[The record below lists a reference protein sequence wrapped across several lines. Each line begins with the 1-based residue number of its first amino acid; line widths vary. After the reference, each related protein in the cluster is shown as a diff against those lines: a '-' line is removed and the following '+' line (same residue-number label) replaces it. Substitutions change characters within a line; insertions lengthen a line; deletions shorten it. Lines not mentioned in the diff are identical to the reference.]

1 MSSDIPR
8 VGRILRWF
16 MWPRFMWCRFV
27 CGMSVVLVLFAPF
40 EISEV
45 HAQAPGTQ
53 SAKAAPNE
61 APASP
66 AEIELVKRIEAAR
79 TARNSGDPAAV
90 ALANHRL
97 IAFALREMGQLRLL
111 EAAYPQAMEL
121 YRRSLDFEELPD
133 TRVDLAIAELQAGRL
148 DDAIADTEKALATSS
163 DVRAYVVN
171 GRAWSR
177 KREYGK
183 AADALS
189 HAVQI
194 KPDIETLYAL
204 GICLLDSKDEA
215 SKQRAADVFE
225 QMIQLAGDSG
235 SLHVLFGRA
244 YRDAE
249 YMPDSIRELKRA
261 VELDPRTQHAHYFL
275 GLAILSANEWKPLPE
290 ATAEFRQ
297 ELEYYPRD
305 FLANYMLGFTD
316 SIEREYDES
325 NKYLNIA
332 ASVNPTW
339 PEPFLYLGLNAF
351 AQGDMKSAEEAFRKT
366 IELTGKDESRSS
378 YQIRRAYVDLAR
390 ILEKS
395 GRTDEA
401 DAFVAK
407 AHDLQKKVMEQTQQ
421 SVASMALAGGA
432 GSAAALVPI
441 NTQQEEEAA
450 PILDANV
457 DPFGHVDASTLAH
470 ANLNE
475 KQRASAD
482 SQETR
487 LRTILGVSFN
497 DLATSEAVSGAY
509 RAALGH
515 YQEAEH
521 WNPTIA
527 GLQKNLGLCA
537 YRANNYPEAIRGLSR
552 ALVDNSSDAPVR
564 AMLGMAYFGTGAFAD
579 AVKTFE
585 PLGARG
591 MQDSLVGYAW
601 AASLTRVGDLKKA
614 TEVLSQYEKGRLSND
629 ALIVVGQLWTEIGNY
644 ARAVNSFHQ
653 ALETDPSLPKAH
665 LYAGEA
671 AVRWEHWPE
680 AAEEFKAELALAP
693 GDADAKYNLGF
704 VYAQQSKTD
713 EAMELFQQV
722 IAANPDYANAQY
734 QVGKILL
741 DRGKLDDAIAHL
753 EAAARLSPNIDY
765 MHYQLQAAYRK
776 DARIAD
782 ADRELAIYKDLKAKS
797 RDRAAQSVQTP

>member
-8 VGRILRWF
+8 VGPILRWF
-16 MWPRFMWCRFV
+16 IR
-27 CGMSVVLVLFAPF
+27 GIVVASALFAPF
-40 EISEV
+40 EISQV
-45 HAQAPGTQ
+45 HAQAPAKQ
-53 SAKAAPNE
+53 SAKAAPKE

-66 AEIELVKRIEAAR
+66 VETELAKRIEAAR

-90 ALANHRL
+90 ALANDRL

-111 EAAYPQAMEL
+111 EAAYPQAIEL

-133 TRVDLAIAELQAGRL
+133 TRVDLAIAELQANRL
-148 DDAIADTEKALATSS
+148 DDAIADSEKALATSS

-177 KREYGK
+177 KGEYGK

-194 KPDIETLYAL
+194 KPDVETLYAL
-204 GICLLDSKDEA
+204 GICLLDSKEA
-215 SKQRAADVFE
+215 AGKERAAAVFE

-261 VELDPRTQHAHYFL
+261 VELDPRTPHAHYFL
-275 GLAILSANEWKPLPE
+275 GLAILSVNEWKPTPE
-290 ATAEFRQ
+290 ATAEFRK

-316 SIEREYDES
+316 SVEREYDES
-325 NKYLNIA
+325 NKYLKIA

-366 IELTGKDESRSS
+366 IELTGQDESRSS

-395 GRTDEA
+395 GRTEEA
-401 DAFVAK
+401 DVFVAK

-450 PILDANV
+450 PVLDANA
-457 DPFGHVDASTLAH
+457 DPFGRVDASTLAH

-487 LRTILGVSFN
+487 LRTILGLGFN

-509 RAALGH
+509 TAALGH

-521 WNPTIA
+521 WNSGIA
-527 GLQKNLGLCA
+527 GLQKNIGLCA
-537 YRANNYPEAIRGLSR
+537 YRANNYPEAIRGLSH
-552 ALVDNSSDAPVR
+552 ALVDDPSDAPVR
-564 AMLGMAYFGTGAFAD
+564 AMLGMAYFATDAFAD
-579 AVKTFE
+579 AAKTFA
-585 PLGARG
+585 PLGTRG
-591 MQDSLVGYAW
+591 MQDGLVGYAW
-601 AASLTRVGDLKKA
+601 AASLERAGDLKKA
-614 TEVLSQYEKGRLSND
+614 TEVLNQYEEGKLSND
-629 ALIVVGQLWTEIGNY
+629 ALVVVGQLWTEIGNY
-644 ARAVNSFHQ
+644 ARAVDSFHR
-653 ALETDPSLPKAH
+653 ALANDPSLPKAH

-671 AVRWEHWPE
+671 DVRWERWPE

-704 VYAQQSKTD
+704 VYAQQSKTG

-741 DRGKLDDAIAHL
+741 DRGKLDEAIEHL
-753 EAAARLSPNIDY
+753 EAAARLSPNTDY
-765 MHYQLQAAYRK
+765 VHYQLQAAYRK

-782 ADRELAIYKDLKAKS
+782 ADRELAIYKDLKSKS
-797 RDRAAQSVQTP
+797 RDRAAQPVQTP

>member
-1 MSSDIPR
+1 
-8 VGRILRWF
+8 V
-16 MWPRFMWCRFV
+16 
-27 CGMSVVLVLFAPF
+27 
-40 EISEV
+40 
-45 HAQAPGTQ
+45 
-53 SAKAAPNE
+53 E
-61 APASP
+61 A
-66 AEIELVKRIEAAR
+66 ELANRIEAAR

-90 ALANHRL
+90 ALANDRL

-111 EAAYPQAMEL
+111 EAAFPQAIEL
-121 YRRSLDFEELPD
+121 YRRSLDFEDIPG
-133 TRVDLAIAELQAGRL
+133 TRIDLAIAELQANRL
-148 DDAIADTEKALATSS
+148 DDSIADSEKALTASS

-171 GRAWSR
+171 GRSWSR

-204 GICLLDSKDEA
+204 GICLLNSKDA
-215 SKQRAADVFE
+215 ANKQRAAAVFE

-261 VELDPRTQHAHYFL
+261 VELDPRAPHAHYFL
-275 GLAILSANEWKPLPE
+275 GLAVLSVNEWKPTPE
-290 ATAEFRQ
+290 ATAEFRK

-316 SIEREYDES
+316 SVEREYGES
-325 NKYLNIA
+325 DKYLRIA
-332 ASVNPTW
+332 AGLNPTW

-366 IELTGKDESRSS
+366 IALTGQDESRSS

-395 GRTDEA
+395 GRSDEA
-401 DAFVAK
+401 DVFVAK
-407 AHDLQKKVMEQTQQ
+407 AHDLQKKVMEETQQ
-421 SVASMALAGGA
+421 SVATMALAGGA

-441 NTQQEEEAA
+441 STQQEDEAA
-450 PILDANV
+450 PVLEANA

-475 KQRASAD
+475 KQRALAD
-482 SQETR
+482 SQETH
-487 LRTILGVSFN
+487 LRAVLGLSLN
-497 DLATSEAVSGAY
+497 DLATSEAVRRDYA
-509 RAALGH
+509 AALGH

-521 WNPTIA
+521 WDAGIA
-527 GLQKNLGLCA
+527 GLHRNLGLCA
-537 YRANNYPEAIRGLSR
+537 YRANNYLEAIRGLSS
-552 ALVDNSSDAPVR
+552 ALASDPSDAPVR
-564 AMLGMAYFGTGAFAD
+564 AMLGMAYFGTDAFAD
-579 AVKTFE
+579 AARTFA
-585 PLGARG
+585 PLGTRG

-601 AASLTRVGDLKKA
+601 AASLTRTGDLKKA
-614 TEVLSQYEKGRLSND
+614 TEVLVEFEQGKLSND
-629 ALIVVGQLWTEIGNY
+629 ALILVGQLWTEIGDY
-644 ARAVNSFHQ
+644 SRAVAALHR
-653 ALETDPSLPKAH
+653 ALESDPSLPKAH

-671 AVRWEHWPE
+671 DIRWERWPE

-704 VYAQQSKTD
+704 VYAQQSKTA
-713 EAMELFQQV
+713 EAMDLFQQV
-722 IAANPDYANAQY
+722 IVANPNYSNAQY

-741 DRGKLDDAIAHL
+741 DRGQLEDAIAHL
-753 EAAARLSPNIDY
+753 EAAARLSPNTDY
-765 MHYQLQAAYRK
+765 VHYQLQAAYRK
-776 DARIAD
+776 DSRIAD

>member
-1 MSSDIPR
+1 MTVLSARFSKISR
-8 VGRILRWF
+8 VLRTPGW
-16 MWPRFMWCRFV
+16 
-27 CGMSVVLVLFAPF
+27 LLFAVVATLF
-40 EISEV
+40 VLANIESWQL
-45 HAQAPGTQ
+45 HSQAPSKEIAKPART
-53 SAKAAPNE
+53 SAAE
-61 APASP
+61 A
-66 AEIELVKRIEAAR
+66 ELEKRIDAAK
-79 TARNSGDPAAV
+79 TARSSGDPAAV
-90 ALANHRL
+90 ALANDRL
-97 IAFALREMGQLRLL
+97 VAFALREMGQLRLL
-111 EAAYPQAMEL
+111 ESAYPQAIEL
-121 YRRSLDFEELPD
+121 YRRSLDFENLVD
-133 TRVDLAIAELQAGRL
+133 TRVDLSIAELQANRL
-148 DDAIADTEKALATSS
+148 DDAIADSEKTFAASS
-163 DVRAYVVN
+163 DARAYVVN

-177 KREYGK
+177 KREYAK

-189 HAVQI
+189 HAVEI

-204 GICLLDSKDEA
+204 GICLLDSKDAA
-215 SKQRAADVFE
+215 SRQRAATVFE

-249 YMPDSIRELKRA
+249 YMADAIRELKRA
-261 VELDPRTQHAHYFL
+261 VELDPHTPHAHYFL
-275 GLAILSANEWKPLPE
+275 GLATLSVNEWKPTPE
-290 ATAEFRQ
+290 ATAEFRK

-305 FLANYMLGFTD
+305 FLANYMMGFTD
-316 SIEREYDES
+316 SIERQYDES

-332 ASVNPTW
+332 AGVNPTW

-351 AQGDMKSAEEAFRKT
+351 ARDDMKSAETNLRKA
-366 IELTGKDESRSS
+366 IALTGEDESRSN

-395 GRTDEA
+395 GRTEEA
-401 DAFVAK
+401 DVFVAK

-441 NTQQEEEAA
+441 NAQQEDEAA
-450 PILDANV
+450 PVLDANV

-487 LRTILGVSFN
+487 LRTILGLGFN

-509 RAALGH
+509 TAALGH

-527 GLQKNLGLCA
+527 GLQNNLGLCA

-552 ALVDNSSDAPVR
+552 ALSNDPSDAPVR
-564 AMLGMAYFGTGAFAD
+564 AILGMAYFGTDAFAD
-579 AVKTFE
+579 AVKTFG
-585 PLGARG
+585 PLGTRG

-614 TEVLSQYEKGRLSND
+614 TEVLNQYEKGKLSND
-629 ALIVVGQLWTEIGNY
+629 ALVVVGQLWSEIGNY
-644 ARAVNSFHQ
+644 ARAVDSFHR

-671 AVRWEHWPE
+671 DVRWERWPE
-680 AAEEFKAELALAP
+680 AAEEFKAELAISP

-722 IAANPDYANAQY
+722 IAANPNYANAQY
-734 QVGKILL
+734 QIGKILL
-741 DRGKLDDAIAHL
+741 DRGQVGDAITHL

-765 MHYQLQAAYRK
+765 VHYQLQAAYRK

-797 RDRAAQSVQTP
+797 RERATQSVQTP